1 MIFISI
7 SIQINKNG
15 LPKAGSM
22 KNLLSKV
29 KMPGS
34 KSKQKNKNG
43 NDTASN
49 SETSTKDDTNDSAS
63 SSVKPDLPA
72 TDVGAQQEEKVFPG
86 EPAAVDQT
94 AKENG
99 SPENNINAEANT
111 HQSLLEPN
119 EDGDKGCDNA
129 AVVPSSKPDE
139 PIAQEK
145 SSKVCS
151 DKDTDKTTDSIS
163 EEPVAQEESSKI
175 SSDKVSDQNTDNV
188 SEILSTNAADNE
200 IR

>member
-1 MIFISI
+1 
-7 SIQINKNG
+7 
-15 LPKAGSM
+15 M

-72 TDVGAQQEEKVFPG
+72 TDDGAQQEEKVIPG
-86 EPAAVDQT
+86 EPVAVDQT

-111 HQSLLEPN
+111 HQSLLEPTKD
-119 EDGDKGCDNA
+119 EDKGCDNA

-145 SSKVCS
+145 SSKVS
-151 DKDTDKTTDSIS
+151 PDKVADKSTDSIS
-163 EEPVAQEESSKI
+163 EEPVAQEESSEI
-175 SSDKVSDQNTDNV
+175 SSDKFSDQNTDHI
-188 SEILSTNAADNE
+188 SEKLLTNAADNE
-200 IR
+200 IRYV

>member
-1 MIFISI
+1 
-7 SIQINKNG
+7 
-15 LPKAGSM
+15 M

-72 TDVGAQQEEKVFPG
+72 TDDGAQQEEKVISE
-86 EPAAVDQT
+86 EPVAVDQT
-94 AKENG
+94 AKENE

-111 HQSLLEPN
+111 HQSLLEPTKD
-119 EDGDKGCDNA
+119 EDKGCDSA
-129 AVVPSSKPDE
+129 AEVPSSKPDE

-145 SSKVCS
+145 SSKVCP
-151 DKDTDKTTDSIS
+151 DKVTDKTTDSIS

>member
-1 MIFISI
+1 
-7 SIQINKNG
+7 
-15 LPKAGSM
+15 
-22 KNLLSKV
+22 
-29 KMPGS
+29 MPGS
-34 KSKQKNKNG
+34 KSKKKNNNG

-49 SETSTKDDTNDSAS
+49 SETSTKDDANDSAS
-63 SSVKPDLPA
+63 SSVKPDLPT
-72 TDVGAQQEEKVFPG
+72 TDDGAQQEEKVIPV
-86 EPAAVDQT
+86 EPIAVDQT

-99 SPENNINAEANT
+99 STENNINEEENT
-111 HQSLLEPN
+111 NQSLLEPTK
-119 EDGDKGCDNA
+119 DDDKGCDNA
-129 AVVPSSKPDE
+129 TVVPSSKPDE

-151 DKDTDKTTDSIS
+151 DKVTDKTTDSIS

>member
-1 MIFISI
+1 
-7 SIQINKNG
+7 
-15 LPKAGSM
+15 M

-72 TDVGAQQEEKVFPG
+72 TDDGAQQEEKVIPG
-86 EPAAVDQT
+86 EPVAVDQT

-111 HQSLLEPN
+111 HQSLLEPTKD
-119 EDGDKGCDNA
+119 EDKGCDSA
-129 AVVPSSKPDE
+129 AEVPSSKPDE
-139 PIAQEK
+139 PIAQDK
-145 SSKVCS
+145 SSKFCS
-151 DKDTDKTTDSIS
+151 DKVTDSIS
-163 EEPVAQEESSKI
+163 EEPSAQEESSKI
-175 SSDKVSDQNTDNV
+175 GSDKVSDQNTDNI
-188 SEILSTNAADNE
+188 SEKLSTNAADNE

>member
-1 MIFISI
+1 
-7 SIQINKNG
+7 
-15 LPKAGSM
+15 M

-72 TDVGAQQEEKVFPG
+72 TDDGAQQEEKVIPG
-86 EPAAVDQT
+86 DPVAVDQT
-94 AKENG
+94 ARENG

-111 HQSLLEPN
+111 HQSLLEPTKD
-119 EDGDKGCDNA
+119 EDKGCDSA
-129 AVVPSSKPDE
+129 AEVPSSNPDE

-145 SSKVCS
+145 LSKVCS
-151 DKDTDKTTDSIS
+151 DKVTDKTTDSIS
-163 EEPVAQEESSKI
+163 EEPSVQEESSKI
-175 SSDKVSDQNTDNV
+175 GSDEVSDQNTDNI
-188 SEILSTNAADNE
+188 SEKLSTNAADNE